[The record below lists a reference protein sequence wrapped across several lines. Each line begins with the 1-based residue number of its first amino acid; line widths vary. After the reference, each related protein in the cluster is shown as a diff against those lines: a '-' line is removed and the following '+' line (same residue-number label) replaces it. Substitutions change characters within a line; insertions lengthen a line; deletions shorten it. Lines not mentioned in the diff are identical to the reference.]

1 MADLTRAP
9 VLLLLLLLL
18 AAAGCAGSAGEPAAE
33 SGEGFLPSWLSQR
46 YTDGTIS
53 VRFPQGWIENDTER
67 FGHVLSDNKSF
78 TAAFIGIQYLPR
90 REWTTHREFAKLATR
105 ILRPPRGRGTTIHYT
120 QTAKLGGKRGVEAAI
135 IWATDDRNPL
145 GPTMRVF
152 GIELP
157 SGKVAIVIFAAE
169 NRSAHALR
177 FAWVKKSIAWR

>member
-1 MADLTRAP
+1 VADLIRAL
-9 VLLLLLLLL
+9 VLLLLVL
-18 AAAGCAGSAGEPAAE
+18 ATAGCAGGASERATE
-33 SGEGFLPSWLSQR
+33 SEDEFFPSWLSER

-53 VRFPQGWIENDTER
+53 VRYPRGWIENDTER
-67 FGHVLSDNKSF
+67 FGHVLSDNKSL
-78 TAAFIGIQYLPR
+78 TAAFVGIQYLPR
-90 REWTTHREFAKLATR
+90 REWETHQDFADLATR
-105 ILRPPRGRGTTIHYT
+105 ILRPPHGRGTTIHYA
-120 QTAKLGGKRGVEAAI
+120 QAAKLGEHRGVEAAI

-177 FAWVKKSIAWR
+177 FAWIKKSIAWR